1 MKKRMKINHLPFLA
15 FIVLYTVLQ
24 SVSAE
29 QATFYDALRD
39 ELPPKARDSDEQNG
53 NQIGIGLERDEE
65 LFEVAYRFIKQLTE
79 TRKSLAAL
87 KDVLSY
93 LDDDLKQKSVMLEER
108 YVKGKDLW
116 NLLKEAV
123 RSESAQEKSK
133 SGLKKRMCRVNLG
146 GHCQTENAASLASQ
160 MHFLSSGLSPG
171 KRRRRN
177 VAAAATIPN
186 GANVRVASER
196 TGNAKSPFSVVGMD
210 IERQ

>member
-1 MKKRMKINHLPFLA
+1 MRINQLPFLA
-15 FIVLYTVLQ
+15 CFILYTVLHI
-24 SVSAE
+24 VNAE
-29 QATFYDALRD
+29 QGTFYDALRD
-39 ELPPKARDSDEQNG
+39 ELPPLKTRDSDAQNNNG
-53 NQIGIGLERDEE
+53 NRMGIGLERDEE

-87 KDVLSY
+87 KNVLSY
-93 LDDDLKQKSVMLEER
+93 LDDDLKQKSEMLEER

-123 RSESAQEKSK
+123 QSETAQEEKSK
-133 SGLKKRMCRVNLG
+133 GLQKKMCRVNLG

-177 VAAAATIPN
+177 VAAVVAMPSSVKIA
-186 GANVRVASER
+186 GKRVVSER
-196 TGNAKSPFSVVGMD
+196 TDND
-210 IERQ
+210 LDLDQE

>member
-1 MKKRMKINHLPFLA
+1 MRINHLPFLA
-15 FIVLYTVLQ
+15 FVVLYTVTQ
-24 SVSAE
+24 SVTAE

-53 NQIGIGLERDEE
+53 RQFGLGLERDEE

-87 KDVLSY
+87 KDVLGY
-93 LDDDLKQKSVMLEER
+93 LDDDLKQKSEMLEEK

-116 NLLKEAV
+116 NLLREAV

-133 SGLKKRMCRVNLG
+133 GLKKRMCRVNLG

-177 VAAAATIPN
+177 VVAIPPD
-186 GANVRVASER
+186 GNVRVASER
-196 TGNAKSPFSVVGMD
+196 TGNVKSPFTVESMD
-210 IERQ
+210 IERQWKQI

>member
-1 MKKRMKINHLPFLA
+1 MKINHLPFLA

-39 ELPPKARDSDEQNG
+39 ELPQKARDSDEQNG

-133 SGLKKRMCRVNLG
+133 GLKKRMCRVNLG

-177 VAAAATIPN
+177 VAAAAAIPN
-186 GANVRVASER
+186 GANTRVASER
-196 TGNAKSPFSVVGMD
+196 TGNVKSPFSVVGMD

>member
-1 MKKRMKINHLPFLA
+1 MKKRMRINHLPFLA

-24 SVSAE
+24 SVYAE

-39 ELPPKARDSDEQNG
+39 ELPPKADEQNG
-53 NQIGIGLERDEE
+53 SQLGIGLERDEE

-87 KDVLSY
+87 KEVLSY

-123 RSESAQEKSK
+123 RSESEQEEKSK
-133 SGLKKRMCRVNLG
+133 GLKKRMCRVNLG

-177 VAAAATIPN
+177 AAAAAVVIPN
-186 GANVRVASER
+186 GGANTRIASER
-196 TGNAKSPFSVVGMD
+196 TGNVKSPFNIAGMD
-210 IERQ
+210 IDRQ